1 MAELKVEIPDEL
13 SKELNESP
21 EFDWPEFI
29 AKSIELKS
37 FELELERS
45 NKLKLLLLQ
54 SLTSK
59 SKLSKDEAE
68 KFADELGNKIKED
81 RLGEL
86 KNKGLM

>member
-1 MAELKVEIPDEL
+1 MAELKIEIPDEL

-45 NKLKLLLLQ
+45 NKLKLLLK

-68 KFADELGNKIKED
+68 KFADELGSKIKED

>member
-1 MAELKVEIPDEL
+1 MAELKIEIPDEL

-45 NKLKLLLLQ
+45 NKLKLLLK

-68 KFADELGNKIKED
+68 KFADKLGNKIKED

>member
-1 MAELKVEIPDEL
+1 MAELKIEIPDEL

-45 NKLKLLLLQ
+45 NKLKLLLLK

-59 SKLSKDEAE
+59 SKLSKDESE